1 MKKGLL
7 LLFTV
12 FALLACTDDSGVNP
26 KHESEPVTVGWRSAG
41 FTPVISKQRGGG
53 LQKVTHS
60 GNWLVLM
67 DAWTSPVENQS
78 DTWTTLTYTPRL
90 FISKIGTD
98 VWDTLVPPT
107 SAYIRNSSLY
117 ADSSGIYVGT
127 NKTGNVLVYNPEK
140 KEWKELN
147 VVKKDVSAWHYVIG
161 IQKFKGNLI
170 VSIGSYPDTL
180 NTKIV
185 TASIL
190 LQNDTGWLSLPTP
203 PIRYDMYKDDTV
215 PLQFTSSAEMGGS
228 LYVGTGDGVWK
239 LDGTSLSWTELPKF
253 PKMMWNSKYRDVY
266 QVEDLVAY
274 KGWDDD
280 FDTDNGFSGKV
291 QYGLSLRDSKIA
303 DTSQSNGFESDNCA
317 DGATVDPRTKA
328 TFSNITFV
336 GPKVLDDKF
345 QNTTDYITAGA
356 YNPNNGSA
364 LGKFQA
370 AMQIRRSSNLNCI
383 NSVAL
388 GWPIGL
394 IIDGEKGETVQNSK
408 DKKFK
413 LQNIYFAGM
422 DAIGSDA
429 NKIYGDY
436 LYDAAAK
443 KDIDKNQKSYSNTF
457 FFSEPS
463 NKYFDSWTS
472 LVGADGYTPIAG
484 SPLLGAASFAGWTGF
499 DAVTYIGAF
508 DGSNNWM
515 SGWTNFDPQNAKY

>member
-12 FALLACTDDSGVNP
+12 FALLACTDDSCVNP

-90 FISKIGTD
+90 FISKIGSGI
-98 VWDTLVPPT
+98 WDTLVPPT
-107 SAYIRNSSLY
+107 SAYVRNTSLY
-117 ADSSGIYVGT
+117 ADSTGIYVGT

-274 KGWDDD
+274 KGSLVAVDGTNDRVYQWDGANNWVALDSMITPPYVTAYG
-280 FDTDNGFSGKV
+280 DTSHSIYRSSLFRIMNVVTDGKRLFISGKEPNV
-291 QYGLSLRDSKIA
+291 DHCPKVYMGDYGEPYGNVPKGWRAMMLGWCNDKDCVTSDATYGLDVVGDTIYAAAWEGLFKMPLSDLDSAIA
-303 DTSQSNGFESDNCA
+303 GQSDFKGFE
-317 DGATVDPRTKA
+317 
-328 TFSNITFV
+328 
-336 GPKVLDDKF
+336 
-345 QNTTDYITAGA
+345 
-356 YNPNNGSA
+356 
-364 LGKFQA
+364 
-370 AMQIRRSSNLNCI
+370 
-383 NSVAL
+383 
-388 GWPIGL
+388 
-394 IIDGEKGETVQNSK
+394 
-408 DKKFK
+408 
-413 LQNIYFAGM
+413 
-422 DAIGSDA
+422 
-429 NKIYGDY
+429 
-436 LYDAAAK
+436 
-443 KDIDKNQKSYSNTF
+443 
-457 FFSEPS
+457 
-463 NKYFDSWTS
+463 KY
-472 LVGADGYTPIAG
+472 
-484 SPLLGAASFAGWTGF
+484 
-499 DAVTYIGAF
+499 
-508 DGSNNWM
+508 
-515 SGWTNFDPQNAKY
+515 Q

>member
-7 LLFTV
+7 LLFAV

-274 KGWDDD
+274 KGSLVAVDGTNDRVYQWDGANNWVALDSMITPPYVTAYG
-280 FDTDNGFSGKV
+280 DTSHSIYRSSLFRIMNVVTDGKRLFISGKAPNV
-291 QYGLSLRDSKIA
+291 NHCPKVYMGDYGEPYGNVPKGWRAMMLGWCDDKDCVTSDATYGLDVVGDTIYAAAWEGLFKMPLSDLDSAIA
-303 DTSQSNGFESDNCA
+303 GQSDFKGFE
-317 DGATVDPRTKA
+317 
-328 TFSNITFV
+328 
-336 GPKVLDDKF
+336 
-345 QNTTDYITAGA
+345 
-356 YNPNNGSA
+356 
-364 LGKFQA
+364 
-370 AMQIRRSSNLNCI
+370 
-383 NSVAL
+383 
-388 GWPIGL
+388 
-394 IIDGEKGETVQNSK
+394 
-408 DKKFK
+408 
-413 LQNIYFAGM
+413 
-422 DAIGSDA
+422 
-429 NKIYGDY
+429 
-436 LYDAAAK
+436 
-443 KDIDKNQKSYSNTF
+443 
-457 FFSEPS
+457 
-463 NKYFDSWTS
+463 KY
-472 LVGADGYTPIAG
+472 
-484 SPLLGAASFAGWTGF
+484 
-499 DAVTYIGAF
+499 
-508 DGSNNWM
+508 
-515 SGWTNFDPQNAKY
+515 Q

>member
-7 LLFTV
+7 LLFAV

-274 KGWDDD
+274 KGSLVAVDGTNDRVYQWDGANNWVALNSMITPPYVTAYG
-280 FDTDNGFSGKV
+280 DTSHSIYRSSLFRIMNVVTDGKRLFISGKAPNV
-291 QYGLSLRDSKIA
+291 NHCPKVYMGDYGEPYGNVPKGWRAMMLGWCDDKDCVTSDATYGLDVVGDTIYAAAWEGLFKMPLSDLDSAIA
-303 DTSQSNGFESDNCA
+303 GQSDFKGFE
-317 DGATVDPRTKA
+317 
-328 TFSNITFV
+328 
-336 GPKVLDDKF
+336 
-345 QNTTDYITAGA
+345 
-356 YNPNNGSA
+356 
-364 LGKFQA
+364 
-370 AMQIRRSSNLNCI
+370 
-383 NSVAL
+383 
-388 GWPIGL
+388 
-394 IIDGEKGETVQNSK
+394 
-408 DKKFK
+408 
-413 LQNIYFAGM
+413 
-422 DAIGSDA
+422 
-429 NKIYGDY
+429 
-436 LYDAAAK
+436 
-443 KDIDKNQKSYSNTF
+443 
-457 FFSEPS
+457 
-463 NKYFDSWTS
+463 KY
-472 LVGADGYTPIAG
+472 
-484 SPLLGAASFAGWTGF
+484 
-499 DAVTYIGAF
+499 
-508 DGSNNWM
+508 
-515 SGWTNFDPQNAKY
+515 Q

>member
-7 LLFTV
+7 LLFAV

-90 FISKIGTD
+90 FISKIGSGI
-98 VWDTLVPPT
+98 WDTLVPPT

-274 KGWDDD
+274 KGSLVAVDGTNDRVYQWDGANNWVALDSMITPPYVTAYG
-280 FDTDNGFSGKV
+280 DTSHSIYRSSLFRIMNVVTDGKRLFISGKAPNV
-291 QYGLSLRDSKIA
+291 NHCPKVYMGDYGEPYGNVPKGWRAMMLGWCDDKDCVTSDATYGLDVVGDTIYAAAWEGLFKMPLSDLDSAIA
-303 DTSQSNGFESDNCA
+303 GQSDFKGFE
-317 DGATVDPRTKA
+317 
-328 TFSNITFV
+328 
-336 GPKVLDDKF
+336 
-345 QNTTDYITAGA
+345 
-356 YNPNNGSA
+356 
-364 LGKFQA
+364 
-370 AMQIRRSSNLNCI
+370 
-383 NSVAL
+383 
-388 GWPIGL
+388 
-394 IIDGEKGETVQNSK
+394 
-408 DKKFK
+408 
-413 LQNIYFAGM
+413 
-422 DAIGSDA
+422 
-429 NKIYGDY
+429 
-436 LYDAAAK
+436 
-443 KDIDKNQKSYSNTF
+443 
-457 FFSEPS
+457 
-463 NKYFDSWTS
+463 KY
-472 LVGADGYTPIAG
+472 
-484 SPLLGAASFAGWTGF
+484 
-499 DAVTYIGAF
+499 
-508 DGSNNWM
+508 
-515 SGWTNFDPQNAKY
+515 Q